1 MADKPRVT
9 IRENVVFARA
19 GERELLCDVF
29 TPPAEPDGAGAPRPG
44 VLLVHGGGWRGG
56 DKLQMRAYGIQL
68 ALEGFV
74 CISSSYRLTPQAP
87 WPAQIHD
94 VKAALRYVHSHAE
107 ELGIDPRKLAAMG
120 ASAGAHLILLAA
132 GTVGHPEFEGD
143 GDHAGAATA
152 VAAAVGIVSPTVL
165 APRGTRLSG
174 SVPARALMEDDDEA
188 AAALASPITH
198 VRAGYPPTFLIT
210 GSADKLVPP
219 SSSMRM
225 YEALAAAGVPT
236 ELHIYPDQPH
246 TFVAQKRFHRLTCKE
261 ISLFLQRY
269 LGLMPHVDPSLA
281 RATD

>member
-1 MADKPRVT
+1 MT